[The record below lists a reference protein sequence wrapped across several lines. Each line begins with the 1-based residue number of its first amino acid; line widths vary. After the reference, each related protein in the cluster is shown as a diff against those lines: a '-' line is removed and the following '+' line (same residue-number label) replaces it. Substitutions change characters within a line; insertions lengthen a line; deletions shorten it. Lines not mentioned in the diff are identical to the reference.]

1 MEKDYILE
9 YRKMYDCKVI
19 NDKIIL
25 KEKNEIKGMN
35 TIGMN
40 CEKVA
45 NIHTYN
51 EKYRIKWKDVNMEK

>member
-9 YRKMYDCKVI
+9 YRKMYGCKAI

-40 CEKVA
+40 CEKLL
-45 NIHTYN
+45 IFILIMIGL
-51 EKYRIKWKDVNMEK
+51 E